1 MNEEVI
7 KSFLVSI
14 GYQTDEASFRKFK
27 LSLESIT
34 KSVFAVG
41 TAIAATG
48 TAIVAGVKIVSGEME
63 RLYYASQR
71 TGETVG
77 NIMALRYAATQVGIS
92 ADQAQSSLDAF
103 QRTLRL
109 NPGANGLL
117 SALGVTGDGPLAKWE
132 SFIDKTSKME
142 PYIGAQYASQFGTD
156 PDTLLALQKG
166 QKERLAAEE
175 EYQKKLTRAGVNPDR
190 AAVAGKNFDNSL
202 RSLLSDLN
210 IFAVLLQEHLA
221 PVLTT
226 IAEQFGKWADKHSD
240 EVARK
245 IADALEQ
252 VAKWVSEIDWDKT
265 GRDVDDFIAKATQ
278 VAEVIDRIVGGVLKI
293 GKWFGVDGTTEKGD
307 PNNGGFIP
315 DGSIVEQGDPNNG
328 GFIPD
333 GSIVDEKAA
342 NSGNSDTPP
351 DANPN
356 DSPFIAWVRRQRWAF
371 QKWVGADDAGGNQ
384 SGRSSINT
392 SALFARLE
400 KSAGLPAGALD
411 RLWEMESRR
420 GDPKWMLSPAGAK
433 GHFQFMDP
441 TAEQY
446 GVTNPYDLVQSAT
459 GAANYLHDLLAK
471 YQGDIK
477 KALAAYNWGGGNLDK
492 DLAQHGD
499 KWMDFLPK
507 ETANYLVNF
516 DKSKLVAFDSAR
528 LGTAG
533 AAAAPKSTPP
543 VVHQKN
549 TFNVH
554 GSPDPNGTARSVAA
568 EQSRVNADLVR
579 NLTGVYV

>member
-41 TAIAATG
+41 TAIAATS

-166 QKERLAAEE
+166 QKERLAAED
-175 EYQKKLTRAGVNPDR
+175 EYQKKLARAGVNPDR

-240 EVARK
+240 EIARK

-265 GRDVDDFIAKATQ
+265 GRDVDDFIAKATK

-315 DGSIVEQGDPNNG
+315 DGSIV
-328 GFIPD
+328 
-333 GSIVDEKAA
+333 DENAA
-342 NSGNSDTPP
+342 NTGTSDTPQ

-356 DSPFIAWVRRQRWAF
+356 DSPFIAWVRQKRWAF
-371 QKWVGADDAGGNQ
+371 QKWVGAVPDNGGFVPDGSIVPEGAAGGSGGKVPRGIRNNNPGNIEYGEFAKRMGATGTDGRFAVFDTMEDGIRAATSLLRSYAARGIDTIESIIKRWSPSNENDTRAYINSVAKQLGVAADVHLNNQ
-384 SGRSSINT
+384 QLAGVANSIFQHENGRSY
-392 SALFARLE
+392 A
-400 KSAGLPAGALD
+400 
-411 RLWEMESRR
+411 
-420 GDPKWMLSPAGAK
+420 
-433 GHFQFMDP
+433 
-441 TAEQY
+441 
-446 GVTNPYDLVQSAT
+446 
-459 GAANYLHDLLAK
+459 YL
-471 YQGDIK
+471 G
-477 KALAAYNWGGGNLDK
+477 
-492 DLAQHGD
+492 
-499 KWMDFLPK
+499 
-507 ETANYLVNF
+507 
-516 DKSKLVAFDSAR
+516 AFDSAR

-533 AAAAPKSTPP
+533 AAAAPKSSPP
-543 VVHQKN
+543 VVHQTN

-554 GSPDPNGTARSVAA
+554 GSPDPTGTARSVSN

-579 NLTGVYV
+579 NLTGGYV